1 MFHRLWTLIRKELQS
16 LLREPQT
23 RAILVLPV
31 LLQVVLFPFAA
42 TLEVTNAT
50 IAIYNEDNGKHSVE
64 LTQRFARAKAFT
76 HVLLL
81 ESPQAIQPTIDTQKA
96 LLLVRFPADFSRNLD
111 AFQTAPM
118 QLILDGRNS
127 NSAQIAAN
135 YLQQVVKDYQ
145 QELMAGKPKPNNSE
159 LVVRNWYNPNLDYK
173 WFVVPSL
180 IAMIT
185 TIGVMIVTSLSVARE
200 REQGTLDQLLV
211 SPLDTL
217 IDAGADAL
225 ELGIPF
231 SDPLADGPT
240 IQNATLRAFAAGV
253 TPSQC
258 FEMLAAIRQK
268 HPTIPI
274 GLLMY
279 ANLVFSRG
287 IDAFYAE
294 CARVG
299 VDSVLVAD
307 VPVEESAPFRQAAMR
322 HNVAPIFICPPNADD
337 DLLRQIA
344 SYGRGYTYLLSRAG
358 VTGAENKAALPLHHL
373 VEKLAEYHAAPPL
386 QGFGISSP
394 DQVTA
399 AIDAKA
405 AGAISGSAIVKIIEK
420 NVDKPEQMLAELHAF
435 VTSMKDATRK
445 A

>member
-1 MFHRLWTLIRKELQS
+1 MERYDNVFAELKSRQEGAFVPFVTLGDPGPEQS
-16 LLREPQT
+16 LK
-23 RAILVLPV
+23 I
-31 LLQVVLFPFAA
+31 
-42 TLEVTNAT
+42 
-50 IAIYNEDNGKHSVE
+50 I
-64 LTQRFARAKAFT
+64 
-76 HVLLL
+76 
-81 ESPQAIQPTIDTQKA
+81 
-96 LLLVRFPADFSRNLD
+96 
-111 AFQTAPM
+111 
-118 QLILDGRNS
+118 
-127 NSAQIAAN
+127 
-135 YLQQVVKDYQ
+135 
-145 QELMAGKPKPNNSE
+145 
-159 LVVRNWYNPNLDYK
+159 
-173 WFVVPSL
+173 
-180 IAMIT
+180 
-185 TIGVMIVTSLSVARE
+185 
-200 REQGTLDQLLV
+200 
-211 SPLDTL
+211 DTL
-217 IDAGADAL
+217 IEAGADAL

-240 IQNATLRAFAAGV
+240 IQNATLRAFASGV
-253 TPSQC
+253 TPTQC

-279 ANLVFSRG
+279 ANLVFNRG
-287 IDAFYAE
+287 IDEFYAE

-337 DLLRQIA
+337 ELLRQIA

-386 QGFGISSP
+386 QGFGISSL

-420 NVDKPEQMLAELHAF
+420 NVDKPEQMLTELKAF
-435 VTSMKDATRK
+435 VTAMKAATRK